1 MAAIAAKAPRARNR
15 RSVRFTGPLIS
26 CRVAGPCARRG
37 RLLLPLQGRVVL
49 REDLREV
56 VEGRLARRLLVEAL
70 DAEIARDDDLR
81 PVSHR
86 DVGVSVLRAL
96 RGSLEDFQS
105 EAEGRVHRHV
115 PHLLL
120 LPAVGS
126 ADLRADLHR
135 IALLLEDMPAQD
147 RLRWG

>member
-1 MAAIAAKAPRARNR
+1 MAAIAAKTPRARNR
-15 RSVRFTGPLIS
+15 RSVRFPAPLIS
-26 CRVAGPCARRG
+26 DRLDEPCARRG

-86 DVGVSVLRAL
+86 DVGGYVLRAL

-105 EAEGRVHRHV
+105 EAEGRGHPHV
-115 PHLLL
+115 PHLLP
-120 LPAVGS
+120 LPPLGDA
-126 ADLRADLHR
+126 APRAG
-135 IALLLEDMPAQD
+135 A
-147 RLRWG
+147 G